1 MRLQKSKYAKSDLSA
16 VYSGSDS
23 KSLSIRPAEIV
34 DVYNFPDDKYV
45 KMRLFGDMISIPTY
59 WVETP
64 PNKKGQVKMTSFGK
78 PVSFAIGC
86 CSWDWETFSRDF
98 QKEDPWRDF
107 EQYERSTGIARKDQ
121 KVQFRTE
128 VYMNAI
134 IRSIQDDEPSSLKDW
149 TDAEAETGCK
159 EKDSD
164 SWTPVRVVKL
174 PYTIVDQ
181 IRNFKS
187 QNTYRDEDGR
197 IHAYDIYDP
206 KYGVDVTIYKDSKA
220 KGQGIYK
227 INFGSNTPLTKA
239 ERNYLEYDLD
249 LLHKEFTAEEITP
262 EFNQWLKRMGYTRSE
277 NSEGEPIFIKND
289 NTGGDDFESE
299 APAKR
304 TRARQM
310 DDNYDD
316 DEGFEEEKPAKK
328 RHPVADDFDDDEGL
342 DEKPVKKQRRV
353 EEDDEEEAPVR
364 KRRPSADD
372 FDEDEDEA
380 PRKKVAKKRPVDE
393 DDFDDEEDEPKRP
406 AKKAKPDMSDEDF
419 GDDDDEPFD
428 EPKRPVKKSRPSDD
442 DFDDDDF
449 EEEKPAKKRRPSEED
464 DDEDEKP
471 RKKVAKKA
479 ASEDDDFDDFDD
491 ADF

>member
-78 PVSFAIGC
+78 PVSFAMGC
-86 CSWDWETFSRDF
+86 CSWDWDTFSRDF

-107 EQYERSTGIARKDQ
+107 EQFERSTGIARKDQ

-174 PYTIVDQ
+174 PYTLVDQ

-187 QNTYRDEDGR
+187 QNTYRDEEGR

-262 EFNQWLKRMGYTRSE
+262 EFNQWIKRMGYTRSE

-289 NTGGDDFESE
+289 NTDGEDFESE

-310 DDNYDD
+310 ADDYDD
-316 DEGFEEEKPAKK
+316 DEGFEDSKPAKK
-328 RHPVADDFDDDEGL
+328 RHPVADDFDDAEGL
-342 DEKPVKKQRRV
+342 DEKPVKKQRPV
-353 EEDDEEEAPVR
+353 ADDDEEEAPVR

-380 PRKKVAKKRPVDE
+380 PRKKVAKKRPVD
-393 DDFDDEEDEPKRP
+393 DDFEEDDEPKRKP
-406 AKKAKPDMSDEDF
+406 VKKAKPDMSDDDF
-419 GDDDDEPFD
+419 GDDDDDAPFD
-428 EPKRPVKKSRPSDD
+428 EPKRPAKKSRPSDD

-449 EEEKPAKKRRPSEED
+449 EEEKPAKKRRPSED

-471 RKKVAKKA
+471 RKKVAKKVA
-479 ASEDDDFDDFDD
+479 PADDDFDDFDD
-491 ADF
+491 EDF

>member
-78 PVSFAIGC
+78 PVSFAMGC
-86 CSWDWETFSRDF
+86 CSWDWDTFSRDF

-107 EQYERSTGIARKDQ
+107 EQFERSTGIARKDQ

-174 PYTIVDQ
+174 PYTLVDQ

-187 QNTYRDEDGR
+187 QNTYRDEEGR

-249 LLHKEFTAEEITP
+249 LLHKEFTVEEVMP
-262 EFNQWLKRMGYTRSE
+262 EFTQWIKRMGYTRSE

-289 NTGGDDFESE
+289 NTDGEDFESE

-304 TRARQM
+304 TRAHQM
-310 DDNYDD
+310 ADDYDD
-316 DEGFEEEKPAKK
+316 DEGFEDAKPAKK
-328 RHPVADDFDDDEGL
+328 RRPVADDFDDDEGL
-342 DEKPVKKQRRV
+342 DEKPVKKQRPV
-353 EEDDEEEAPVR
+353 ADDDDEEEAPVR

-380 PRKKVAKKRPVDE
+380 PRKKVAKKRPVE
-393 DDFDDEEDEPKRP
+393 DDFEEDDEPKRKPVKKAKPDMSDDDFGDDDDDAPFDEPKRP
-406 AKKAKPDMSDEDF
+406 AKK
-419 GDDDDEPFD
+419 
-428 EPKRPVKKSRPSDD
+428 SRPSD

-449 EEEKPAKKRRPSEED
+449 EEEKPAKKRRPSED

-471 RKKVAKKA
+471 RKKVAKKVA
-479 ASEDDDFDDFDD
+479 PADDDFDDFDD
-491 ADF
+491 EDF

>member
-78 PVSFAIGC
+78 PVSFAMGC

-174 PYTIVDQ
+174 PYTLVDQ

-187 QNTYRDEDGR
+187 QNTYRDEEGR

-249 LLHKEFTAEEITP
+249 LLHKEFTVEEIMP
-262 EFNQWLKRMGYTRSE
+262 EFNQWIKRMGYTRSE

-289 NTGGDDFESE
+289 NTDGEDFESE

-310 DDNYDD
+310 ADDYDD
-316 DEGFEEEKPAKK
+316 DEGFEDAKPAKK
-328 RHPVADDFDDDEGL
+328 RRPVADDFDDDEGL
-342 DEKPVKKQRRV
+342 DEKPVKKQRPV
-353 EEDDEEEAPVR
+353 TDDDEEEAPVR

-372 FDEDEDEA
+372 FEED
-380 PRKKVAKKRPVDE
+380 
-393 DDFDDEEDEPKRP
+393 DEPKRKP
-406 AKKAKPDMSDEDF
+406 VKKAKPDMSDDDF
-419 GDDDDEPFD
+419 GDDDDDAPFD
-428 EPKRPVKKSRPSDD
+428 EPKRPAKKSRPSDD

-449 EEEKPAKKRRPSEED
+449 EEEKPAKKRRPSED

-471 RKKVAKKA
+471 RKKVVKKA
-479 ASEDDDFDDFDD
+479 APADDDFDDFDD
-491 ADF
+491 EDF